1 MTEEM
6 LEKLGDKLMFKMKKE
21 EYQTLKEEFDIILKQ
36 MDFIDKIK
44 NIKEVEPMTFPF
56 EIEREFRVDEV
67 KENLPKK
74 EAFQNTKEVLNDQVK
89 VPKVVE

>member
-1 MTEEM
+1 MSEEM

-36 MDFIDKIK
+36 MNFINNFKD
-44 NIKEVEPMTFPF
+44 IKEVKPMTFPF
-56 EIEREFRVDEV
+56 EIEREFRIDEV
-67 KENLPKK
+67 KENLSKE
-74 EAFQNTKEVLNDQVK
+74 EAFQNTKEVMNNQVK